1 MHTKLLTLSLVAG
14 LAVSACDGSSPT
26 QPTSSSIVLQKA
38 TVSVAGTVVNGTTVS
53 RDHGTGASTRFEA
66 HLVDLAGRPALGH
79 TARIDYMRPN
89 GHGSMMNGG
98 RMTLYDDGTHG
109 DRMPND
115 GIYCYEDF
123 GGEYGCHG
131 SNAPLGRHDY
141 DFFGM
146 DSSGVET
153 THMLVTVTVG

>member
-1 MHTKLLTLSLVAG
+1 MNTRLLTLTFAASLAIV
-14 LAVSACDGSSPT
+14 ACDRSTPT
-26 QPTSSSIVLQKA
+26 QPSSSALVLQKA
-38 TVSVAGTVVNGTTVS
+38 AVSVDGVVINGSTVS
-53 RDHGTGASTRFEA
+53 RDHGAGVSTRFEA
-66 HLVDLAGRPALGH
+66 HLVDLTGRPALGH
-79 TARIDYMRPN
+79 TVLVDYIRPN

-131 SNAPLGRHDY
+131 ANAPMGRHEY

-146 DSSGVET
+146 DHSNGET
-153 THMLVTVTVG
+153 NHMLVTVTVG

>member
-1 MHTKLLTLSLVAG
+1 MNTRLLTLTLVAG
-14 LAVSACDGSSPT
+14 LAVVACDRSTPT
-26 QPTSSSIVLQKA
+26 QPSSSAFVLQSA
-38 TVSVAGTVVNGTTVS
+38 TVSVDGVVVNGTTVA
-53 RDHGTGASTRFEA
+53 RGHGAGA
-66 HLVDLAGRPALGH
+66 D
-79 TARIDYMRPN
+79 

-131 SNAPLGRHDY
+131 ANSPTGRHDY

-146 DSSGVET
+146 DPSGGET
-153 THMLVTVTVG
+153 NHMLVTVTVG

>member
-1 MHTKLLTLSLVAG
+1 MNTKLFTLTLVAG
-14 LAVSACDGSSPT
+14 LAVSACDGSTPT
-26 QPTSSSIVLQKA
+26 QPSSSALVLQMA
-38 TVSVAGTVVNGTTVS
+38 AVSVNGTIVNGTTVS
-53 RDHGTGASTRFEA
+53 RDHGAGSSTRFEA

-79 TARIDYMRPN
+79 TVRVDYMRPN

-109 DRMPND
+109 DRMAND

-123 GGEYGCHG
+123 GSEYGCHG
-131 SNAPLGRHDY
+131 ANAPMGRHDY

-146 DSSGVET
+146 GPSGDET
-153 THMLVTVTVG
+153 NHMLVTVTVG

>member
-1 MHTKLLTLSLVAG
+1 VHTRLLTLSLVVG
-14 LAVSACDGSSPT
+14 LAVSACDGSTPT

-53 RDHGTGASTRFEA
+53 RDHETGASTRFEA

-109 DRMPND
+109 DRMAND
-115 GIYCYEDF
+115 GIYCFEDF

-131 SNAPLGRHDY
+131 ANAPMGRHDY

-146 DSSGVET
+146 DHSNGET
-153 THMLVTVTVG
+153 NHMLVTVTVG

>member
-1 MHTKLLTLSLVAG
+1 
-14 LAVSACDGSSPT
+14 
-26 QPTSSSIVLQKA
+26 
-38 TVSVAGTVVNGTTVS
+38 
-53 RDHGTGASTRFEA
+53 
-66 HLVDLAGRPALGH
+66 
-79 TARIDYMRPN
+79 MRAD

-131 SNAPLGRHDY
+131 ANAPMGRHDY

-146 DSSGVET
+146 DHSNGET
-153 THMLVTVTVG
+153 NHMLVTVTVG